1 MKKEVFKIIGLS
13 ILISIPIVVI
23 LIIFLNHLYND
34 DFNKFTYQSSKEI
47 VTTFLNK
54 NKKELEKIADEVQKS
69 KVSKKD
75 PLKNISYVSYYD
87 EEYIQFNMDAQGMLG
102 GQYYGLIYSINDNI
116 TNNEKIKIYDEYKET
131 GSGNNIIIREKICDN
146 WYFYYED
153 YDGKVDTSKIK

>member
-1 MKKEVFKIIGLS
+1 MKKEAFKIIGLS
-13 ILISIPIVVI
+13 ILVSIPIVVI
-23 LIIFLNHLYND
+23 IIITLNSLYNN

-47 VTTFLNK
+47 AIKFLNENK
-54 NKKELEKIADEVQKS
+54 NELEKTAKAVQES

-75 PLKNISYVSYYD
+75 PLKNIYYVSYD
-87 EEYIQFNMDAQGMLG
+87 EEYIQFDMDAQGMLG

-116 TNNEKIKIYDEYKET
+116 NGSEKIKIYDEYKET

-146 WYFYYED
+146 WYFYYDD